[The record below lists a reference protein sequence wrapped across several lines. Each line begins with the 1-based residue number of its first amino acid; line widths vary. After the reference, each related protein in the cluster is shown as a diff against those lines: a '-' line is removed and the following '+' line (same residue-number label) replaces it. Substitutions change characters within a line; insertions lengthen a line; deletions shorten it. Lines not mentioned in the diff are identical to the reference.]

1 MSLWFKNLREKER
14 GEALI
19 CKGKRGACGN
29 VPLFFKVIDLARAI
43 NFTLTLEVKKTDP
56 LYF

>member
-1 MSLWFKNLREKER
+1 VTPGFKNPHEKER

-29 VPLFFKVIDLARAI
+29 VPLFFKVIGLARAMS
-43 NFTLTLEVKKTDP
+43 FTLTLEVKKTDP